1 MASRG
6 MSNDFVGSE
15 GGEMPN
21 RCGGMC
27 KPYEALQSK
36 VFAFGHL

>member
-6 MSNDFVGSE
+6 MSNDFFGSE
-15 GGEMPN
+15 RGKMRN

-27 KPYEALQSK
+27 KPYEALQSRF
-36 VFAFGHL
+36 FAFGHL